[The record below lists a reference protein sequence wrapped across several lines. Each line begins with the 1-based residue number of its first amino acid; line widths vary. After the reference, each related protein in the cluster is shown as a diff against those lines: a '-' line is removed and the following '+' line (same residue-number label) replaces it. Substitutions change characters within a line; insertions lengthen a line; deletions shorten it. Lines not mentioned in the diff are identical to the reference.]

1 MNTLTL
7 TVSGMSCMGCVNSVK
22 NLVSALPGV
31 SGVRVDLAS
40 GRVEVALADVA
51 NNPARATTEA
61 IRAAIEGGG
70 YQVVGSVAD

>member
-22 NLVSALPGV
+22 NLVSALPGIGEV
-31 SGVRVDLAS
+31 QVDLAS
-40 GRVEVALADVA
+40 GRVVVTHD
-51 NNPARATTEA
+51 PAQAGIEA

-70 YQVVGSVAD
+70 YEVVG

>member
-31 SGVRVDLAS
+31 SAIQVDLAS
-40 GRVEVALADVA
+40 GRVQVDHDPAQAD
-51 NNPARATTEA
+51 ARV
-61 IRAAIEGGG
+61 IRQTIEGGG
-70 YQVVGSVAD
+70 YQVAA